1 MNTSMSTIVFSFV
14 VLLSISAISLAKQS
28 PLEACIRKNIARSL
42 SPPPSNKPD
51 FDVSD
56 ELCRDETRTI
66 MIFLRLNGEFPPYYV
81 EALCNVF
88 GSDKKKVKEYVTTRW
103 LNHSK
108 KLLHSLTCTTRRTTL
123 VVENKSH
130 VETCIRRNIAQS
142 LSPSP
147 SNDPNTSR
155 FDIMRDQL
163 CRDETRIIMHFLLVN
178 GEFPPYYVEAL
189 CNVFGDDEKKV
200 KEYVIRKWLDQ
211 SKKLIDSLACA
222 SP

>member
-1 MNTSMSTIVFSFV
+1 MNTSMSTIVFFV

-28 PLEACIRKNIARSL
+28 PLEDCIRRNIARSL
-42 SPPPSNKPD
+42 SPPSSNKPD

-66 MIFLRLNGEFPPYYV
+66 MYFLRLNGNFPPYYV
-81 EALCNVF
+81 ETLCNVF
-88 GSDKKKVKEYVTTRW
+88 GSDEKKVKGYVTTRW

-108 KLLHSLTCTTRRTTL
+108 KLLDSLTCTRRTTTL
-123 VVENKSH
+123 VVKNKSH
-130 VETCIRRNIAQS
+130 VETCIRRNMAQS

-147 SNDPNTSR
+147 SNVPNTSH
-155 FDIMRDQL
+155 FDVLKDQL
-163 CRDETRIIMHFLLVN
+163 CRDETRIVMYFLQVN
-178 GEFPPYYVEAL
+178 GKFPAYYVEAL
-189 CNVFGDDEKKV
+189 CNVFGDDEKIV
-200 KEYVIRKWLDQ
+200 KTYIIRKWLVQ